1 MSQSSIEI
9 KGVNDALLVTVPD
22 GAWSDVA
29 PQLVQHLEEQQS
41 FLTGAQIIL
50 QLNERDLG
58 AVEIGKLC
66 ETFDALELDLWGVLS
81 SSLHTESAAQSFGLQ
96 TQLAKPELPPLESD
110 PEPDDLDANCR
121 FVTTSLRSGHEI
133 DFDGHVVIF
142 GDVKVGA
149 QVIATGSIMVW
160 GRLQGT
166 AVAGADGDLSA
177 VICALDLSPR
187 QLNIAGIL
195 ARAPERDGTPEP
207 EMAYIKDGQILA
219 DPWANPNSAVAP
231 KKKRGWLFGR

>member
-9 KGVNDALLVTVPD
+9 KGVNDALLVTVPS
-22 GAWSDVA
+22 GAWSDVS
-29 PQLVQHLEEQQS
+29 PQLVQHLEEQKG

-50 QLNERDLG
+50 QLNDRELG
-58 AVEIGKLC
+58 AVEVGKLC
-66 ETFDALELDLWGVLS
+66 ETFDTLELDLWGILS
-81 SSLHTESAAQSFGLQ
+81 SSLYTESAAKSFGLQ
-96 TQLAKPELPPLESD
+96 TELAKPELPPLESD
-110 PEPDDLDANCR
+110 PEPDSLDANCR
-121 FVTTSLRSGHEI
+121 FVNATLRSGNEI
-133 DFDGHVVIF
+133 DFDGHVVVL
-142 GDVKVGA
+142 GDVKKGA
-149 QVIATGSIMVW
+149 QIIATGSIVVW

-166 AVAGADGDLSA
+166 AVAGADGDESA

-219 DPWANPNSAVAP
+219 DPWINPSSPAVP